1 MQIDDDEDIN
11 IEQYDF
17 LVYASHHQFYID
29 DLDLSKDFLGEYT
42 DIAAWLRTFP
52 GTIMVE
58 TACDDIVPVR
68 VIVQDRKPDD
78 KYFVRWDHVAEA
90 SINVPSDNLYLTVSV
105 APNDDSQKIPIKTGI
120 YRARIYWAG
129 INYMQQLKELGE
141 EYYKIIF
148 WPEEYKPIQ
157 VLKGHHKDALLQTF
171 GVDRDIAQKI
181 FAEIEAQY
189 SEETRHY
196 HTGAHIKAMLDFISY
211 YYYELY
217 NPLAVHL
224 AIWFHD
230 VIYDTRAKNNEGK
243 SAEYAEKVL
252 SEVGVPGEV
261 ITRVKELVLATKS
274 HQAPPDD
281 FDCQLFLDCDLAILG
296 ATKDVYD
303 EYAKNIRL
311 EYSWVSEEDYRR
323 GRKQVLEKFL
333 QRDRIFYV
341 YNYEGQARR
350 NLEREIASLG

>member
-1 MQIDDDEDIN
+1 MQIDDDEDISTQKYSF
-11 IEQYDF
+11 E
-17 LVYASHHQFYID
+17 VYADHYTFYIED
-29 DLDLSKDFLGEYT
+29 ITLSHSFDKNLLISG
-42 DIAAWLRTFP
+42 DIVDAWS
-52 GTIMVE
+52 GIIMVK
-58 TACDDIVPVR
+58 TACYDTVPIE
-68 VIVQDRKPDD
+68 VIIQNNKPDNES
-78 KYFVRWDHVAEA
+78 FAEWDHVAEA
-90 SINVPSDNLYLTVSV
+90 SIEIPSGNLYLVEPMTDYNKNKLICV
-105 APNDDSQKIPIKTGI
+105 IPGW
-120 YRARIYWAG
+120 YRARIHWAG
-129 INYMQQLKELGE
+129 ISNVQDKKKLGE

-157 VLKGHHKDALLQTF
+157 VLKGHRRDALLQNF
-171 GVDRDIAQKI
+171 GIDREVAQKI
-181 FAEIEAQY
+181 FAEIEAY
-189 SEETRHY
+189 YNEETRYY
-196 HTGAHIKAMLDFISY
+196 HTYGHISFMLGFIFIFHK
-211 YYYELY
+211 ELA
-217 NPLAVHL
+217 NPVAVQLA
-224 AIWFHD
+224 AWFHD
-230 VIYDTRAKNNEGK
+230 VIYDTRAKDNEEK

-281 FDCQLFLDCDLAILG
+281 PDCQIFLDCDLAILG
-296 ATKDVYD
+296 FYEQAYD

-311 EYSWVSEEDYRR
+311 EYSWVAEEDYRR